1 MSENN
6 GHDINTEVITPS
18 LGTTMNTPTEDR
30 THRNADNLA
39 VNGLSGLEARG
50 VHAWFNKHHAL
61 ADVSLH
67 FPQNTVTGLLWPSG
81 CG

>member
-39 VNGLSGLEARG
+39 VNGLGGLEARD

-67 FPQNTVTGLLWPSG
+67 FPHP
-81 CG
+81 